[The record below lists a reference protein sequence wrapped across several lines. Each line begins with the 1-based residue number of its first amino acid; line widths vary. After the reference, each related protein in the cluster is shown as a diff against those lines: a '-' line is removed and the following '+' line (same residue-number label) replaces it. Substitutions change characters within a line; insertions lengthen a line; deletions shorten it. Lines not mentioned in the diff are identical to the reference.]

1 MKIKAL
7 MLLIVLILTISVVS
21 GCNNQNDSSTPT
33 PSSIEESTESED
45 SSEAESVAES
55 SQDETSENSSHASEI
70 RCADEL
76 CEYIFSLETG
86 YGIYKTTY
94 KIENETIL
102 LADGRTLPMHY
113 SEYNYNEQS
122 DIYEA
127 VINGRK
133 YRLHEFTDEEGRL
146 CQMLYDCEEGCEK
159 PDHTTLCYYPEL
171 EYGEIKLAFE
181 IESVEEDCIYT
192 FKFNDG
198 YTATVSIVYDE
209 ENGEYHFAG

>member
-7 MLLIVLILTISVVS
+7 MLLIALISTISIVS
-21 GCNNQNDSSTPT
+21 GCNNQNDSSTP
-33 PSSIEESTESED
+33 PESSIEESTSSVA
-45 SSEAESVAES
+45 SSEVESADES
-55 SQDETSENSSHASEI
+55 SQDATSETSNAVSEI

-94 KIENETIL
+94 KIDGETIL

-122 DIYEA
+122 DSYETI
-127 VINGRK
+127 INGRK
-133 YRLHEFTDEEGRL
+133 YRLNEFTDEEGRL
-146 CQMLYDCEEGCEK
+146 CQMLYDCEEGCEM

-171 EYGEIKLAFE
+171 EFGEIKLAFE
-181 IESVEEDCIYT
+181 IVSVEEDCIYT

-198 YTATVSIVYDE
+198 YTATVTIIYNE
-209 ENGEYHFAG
+209 ENGEYFFAG